1 MKCIGTLVLLNI
13 VMVFACFSQR
23 AKGTLVASV
32 SGLDRMSL
40 VKSSIDVPAW
50 HEKSFWP
57 IYENYLAKAED
68 ISSFTY
74 RSLDDLAKV
83 DRAVSDEDALN
94 HANKMLAHRHDL
106 LTVRKEYFGEIGG
119 AFNGVIALQFL
130 QTEILLDMMES
141 SRIYEE
147 TPWKNFRFQSS
158 AISPDQLSASRQN
171 MVRRALALTAEEDKN
186 FWKVFNQYEEELDA
200 LLGEDY
206 SVFGLYAGEPSDYT
220 PALAKRLGRDLL
232 QILERELTLKEKY
245 FAEMNR
251 LVGPSLAAR
260 FLAWDDYNSLVSKM
274 YAWVEK

>member
-1 MKCIGTLVLLNI
+1 
-13 VMVFACFSQR
+13 MVFACLGQR

-32 SGLDRMSL
+32 SGVDRMS
-40 VKSSIDVPAW
+40 VAKSSIDVPTW

-57 IYENYLAKAED
+57 IYENYLEKVDDAA
-68 ISSFTY
+68 SFTY
-74 RSLDDLAKV
+74 QSLNDLAKI
-83 DRAVSDEDALN
+83 DKAVSNEDALN
-94 HANKMLAHRHDL
+94 HAKKMLAYRYDV
-106 LTVRKEYFGEIGG
+106 LTIRKNYFGEIGG
-119 AFNGVIALQFL
+119 ALNGIIALQFL
-130 QTEILLDMMES
+130 QTEIQLDMVES

-147 TPWKNFRFQSS
+147 SDWKNFRFQVS
-158 AISPDQLSASRQN
+158 ALPPDQASAARQN
-171 MVRRALALTAEEDKN
+171 TVRRALALTAEEDKN

-206 SVFGLYAGEPSDYT
+206 SVFGLYAGEPADFT

-232 QILERELTLKEKY
+232 QILDRELKLKEKY

-251 LVGPSLAAR
+251 LVGPSVAAR